1 MEFDNSLP
9 IYSQIVELFKRRI
22 AAGEY
27 KPGDKVAAVREL
39 AVELGVNPNTMQKAL
54 AMLEQDGLLRTERT
68 SGRYVTNDAQ
78 QIAALKLS
86 LLELEATRFA
96 KAVSAL
102 GCKKSDALEALGRI
116 LS

>member
-39 AVELGVNPNTMQKAL
+39 AVEFGVNPNTMQKAL
-54 AMLEQDGLLRTERT
+54 ASLEQDGLLHAERT
-68 SGRYVTNDAQ
+68 SGRYVTNDTER
-78 QIAALKLS
+78 ITNLKQF
-86 LLELEATRFA
+86 LLELEASRFA
-96 KAVSAL
+96 KAIAAL
-102 GCKKSDALEALGRI
+102 GCKRAEALEALEKI